1 MSVTNTEVLIV
12 GSGVI
17 GGAIAY
23 HAAQQGRQVLVVER
37 SEVAS
42 APAASWASAGG
53 MRRQQ
58 RPLAEAKLAL
68 EAIERWRTLEQEL
81 EADLLY
87 RRGGSLVLAETDAE
101 AEHLVAFVQR
111 QQEQGF
117 TDVRLV
123 DRKVGAT
130 LVQGLHDGVVAGS
143 YSPGDGQADPVRTT
157 RAFAT
162 AAQRYGAIYWSATSV
177 LALLT
182 QNERVIG
189 AQTERG
195 KVQAEQVVLAA
206 GAWSDEVAGSIG
218 LRLPIR
224 TRGLQMISST
234 PAPHHMLLP
243 VIGAV
248 NRALTLKQ
256 LPNGVFLLGG
266 GWPGDPT
273 PDRRSCTLRPRNV
286 QGNWETACELLPA
299 VGRQQI
305 ARVWCG
311 LEAQSFDDLP
321 FIGPMPAMDRLTV
334 ALGFSGR
341 GFALAPAIG
350 RAVAEQLAG
359 HPTPELDGLS
369 PNRITN
375 FQPDQVEAFLAKK
388 S

>member
-1 MSVTNTEVLIV
+1 MSVTNTEVLII
-12 GSGVI
+12 GSGII
-17 GGAIAY
+17 GSAIAY
-23 HAAQQGRQVLVVER
+23 HVAREGRQVLVVER
-37 SEVAS
+37 SEAAC

-53 MRRQQ
+53 VRQQ
-58 RPLAEAKLAL
+58 ERPQAEAKLIL
-68 EAIERWRTLEQEL
+68 EAIERWSTLEQEL

-101 AEHLVAFVQR
+101 AEHLVAFVQH

-123 DRKVGAT
+123 DRQEVYT

-143 YSPGDGQADPVRTT
+143 YSPSDGQADAVRTT

-162 AAQRYGAIYWSATSV
+162 AAQQYGAIYWSSTSV

-195 KVQAEQVVLAA
+195 EVQAEQVVLAA
-206 GAWSDEVAGSIG
+206 GAWSDEVASSIG
-218 LRLPIR
+218 LHLPIR
-224 TRGLQMISST
+224 TRGLQIILST
-234 PAPHHMLLP
+234 PTPHHILLP

-256 LPNGVFLLGG
+256 LPDGAFLLGG
-266 GWPGDPT
+266 GWPSDPS
-273 PDRRSCTLRPRNV
+273 PDRRSCMLRPSSIR
-286 QGNWETACELLPA
+286 GNWETACELLPA
-299 VGRQQI
+299 VGHQAIAQI
-305 ARVWCG
+305 WCG
-311 LEAQSFDDLP
+311 LEAQSFDNLP
-321 FIGPMPAMDRLTV
+321 FIGPMPGMDRLTV

-350 RAVAEQLAG
+350 RAVARQLTG
-359 HPTPELDGLS
+359 HLAPELDSLS

-375 FQPDQVEAFLAKK
+375 FQPDQVEAFLAI

>member
-1 MSVTNTEVLIV
+1 MSVTTTEVLIV
-12 GSGVI
+12 GSGII
-17 GGAIAY
+17 GSAIAY
-23 HAAQQGRQVLVVER
+23 HAARQGRQVLVVER

-42 APAASWASAGG
+42 APTASWASAGG
-53 MRRQQ
+53 VRRQQ
-58 RPLAEAKLAL
+58 RPQAEAKLAL

-87 RRGGSLVLAETDAE
+87 RRGGSLLLAETHAE

-117 TDVRLV
+117 TDVQLV
-123 DRKVGAT
+123 DRQGVYT

-143 YSPGDGQADPVRTT
+143 YSPNDGQADPVRTT
-157 RAFAT
+157 RAYAT
-162 AAQRYGAIYWSATSV
+162 AAQQHGAIYWSATSV

-182 QNERVIG
+182 QKERVTG

-195 KVQAEQVVLAA
+195 EVQAEQIVLAA

-224 TRGLQMISST
+224 THGLQMILST
-234 PAPHHMLLP
+234 PAPHHMLRP

-256 LPNGVFLLGG
+256 LPDGAFLLGG
-266 GWPGDPT
+266 GWPSDPT
-273 PDRRSCTLRPRNV
+273 PDRRSCTPRPRSI

-299 VGRQQI
+299 VGHQQI

-311 LEAQSFDDLP
+311 LEAQSFDNLP
-321 FIGPMPAMDRLTV
+321 FIGPFPGVDRLTI

-350 RAVAEQLAG
+350 RSVAEQLAG
-359 HPTPELDGLS
+359 HPTPELDSLS
-369 PNRITN
+369 PNRITS
-375 FQPDQVEAFLAKK
+375 FQPDQIEAFLAMF